1 MNQIFNERDIFSIII
16 KKINGSDLENIY
28 FSQKNKSEILDE
40 YLTYDKYF
48 NSFIKNIFTENIN
61 SDINDLLGINLKKFK
76 FINLGEINLN
86 DTYNIYRNN
95 EIYEK
100 YESDYL
106 FIKFKLVGETHVD
119 ICMRLFN
126 KTLGKYDHFQMSDI
140 DSDNHSF
147 AYTNSLDNII
157 LKQNDLIQNHT
168 YTCGCSKIFTCQN
181 NGINLIC
188 QNVLSNLIV

>member
-1 MNQIFNERDIFSIII
+1 MNQIFNEPDIFTIII
-16 KKINGSDLENIY
+16 KKINGSDLEKIY

-40 YLTYDKYF
+40 YMTYYKYLH
-48 NSFIKNIFTENIN
+48 SFIMNIFTDNIN
-61 SDINDLLGINLKKFK
+61 SDIYDLLGINLKKFK
-76 FINLGEINLN
+76 FINLGEINLT
-86 DTYNIYRNN
+86 DSYNIYRNN

-106 FIKFKLVGETHVD
+106 FIKFKLDGETRVN
-119 ICMRLFN
+119 IYMRLFN
-126 KTLGKYDHFQMSDI
+126 KTFGEYDHFQMSDI

-157 LKQNDLIQNHT
+157 LKQNDLIKNHT

-188 QNVLSNLIV
+188 NNVLSNLIV